1 MERHPMFID
10 WKTEDLKCLYYPK
23 QATDS
28 VHSSSKIP
36 VPSFFFN
43 RNRKTSKVLK
53 DHVEPQKTLNS
64 QNNLE

>member
-1 MERHPMFID
+1 MERHPMVID

-36 VPSFFFN
+36 VPFFFLTETE
-43 RNRKTSKVLK
+43 KPLK
-53 DHVEPQKTLNS
+53 FLKIMWNHKRP
-64 QNNLE
+64 